1 MSLDCLKDHI
11 GVEGCITTT
20 PNSGIFIN
28 QLPGIGLEMID
39 KLADE
44 QQIDFN
50 GVWDDVQERAIR
62 RFKTD
67 INSEFKERYKLK
79 NITQSIDLEREIDTA
94 STTPVAAEYRG
105 FTLELD
111 RTDDNFA
118 YSNLETIY
126 IQTLSLYFTSTN
138 ATTIK
143 VFDILTGTELFS
155 QAVPAPS
162 VIGWTTI
169 NIYQTFTQRRLFV
182 AYDATLL
189 TGVNFDVTDLRNGIN
204 SSQTGCTVVCFSCG
218 GGGVSGTNRN
228 AELRAGQ
235 ATIAATIVE
244 DDITFGDDL
253 FGLSG
258 IWSVICSFDGF
269 VCNNKDS
276 FTTALWYL
284 LGIELMT
291 ERLYTSRLNE
301 FTAYDRNKANE
312 LLRLFTRKY
321 NGQVINEDG
330 EVIQTLDDGELTM
343 AVDGINLNL
352 NDYCLVC
359 NEPVRYDEVIL

>member
-1 MSLDCLKDHI
+1 MSLNCLTGHI
-11 GVEGCITTT
+11 GVEGCTTTT

-28 QLPGIGLEMID
+28 QLPGIELEMID

-44 QQIDFN
+44 QQVDFN

-62 RFKTD
+62 KFKTD
-67 INSEFKERYKLK
+67 INAEFKERYKLK
-79 NITQSIDLEREIDTA
+79 NITQSIDLERDIDTT
-94 STTPVAAEYRG
+94 STTPAVAEYRG

-143 VFDILTGTELFS
+143 VFDILTGTELFT

-162 VIGWTTI
+162 AIGWTTI

-189 TGVNFDVTDLRNGIN
+189 AGVNFDVTDLRNGIN
-204 SSQTGCTVVCFSCG
+204 RSQDGCTVVCYGCG
-218 GGGVSGTNRN
+218 GSNRN
-228 AELRAGQ
+228 AELRATQ
-235 ATIAATIVE
+235 ATIATTITAS
-244 DDITFGDDL
+244 DITFGDDL

-269 VCNNKDS
+269 VCNNKES

-284 LGIELMT
+284 LGMELMT

-301 FTAYDRNKANE
+301 FTAYDRNKAKE
-312 LLRLFTRKY
+312 LLQLFTRKY
-321 NGQVINEDG
+321 NGQVLNEDG

-359 NEPVRYDEVIL
+359 NEPVRYDEAII